1 MVATSLVLVLSTP
14 SRATRH
20 VGRFHQLVDLHVD
33 RCHRS
38 RLRRFHQSG
47 VEPRHGIGDRRE
59 RRCIDG
65 EILRQLLPQKV
76 CRLRKKKKKII
87 ITSNDRILRNSVP
100 LGKIPER

>member
-14 SRATRH
+14 FRATRH

-76 CRLRKKKKKII
+76 CRLKKI
-87 ITSNDRILRNSVP
+87 ITSNDRVLRNSVP